1 MATMGRLIAAGLRKW
16 LHRLTRPLTV
26 LDAAGLSL
34 FPVTGASNALD
45 YGLGPAQAIIMGAN
59 TGTGGGTLRDVLA
72 RRIPVV
78 LQSGPNAI
86 SAIIGAVSRSP
97 PSSAARTEWPRRSRQ
112 RRSASSSGCSASP
125 NGLDAP
131 DRAA

>member
-1 MATMGRLIAAGLRKW
+1 MFSHWRYLTMATMGRLIAAGLRKW
-16 LHRLTRPLTV
+16 LHRLTWPLTV

-45 YGLGPAQAIIMGAN
+45 YGLGPAQAIIVGAI
-59 TGTGGGTLRDVLA
+59 TGAGAGTVRDVLA

-86 SAIIGAVSRSP
+86 SAIIGAGITVAAILGGAHGVAAAV
-97 PSSAARTEWPRRSRQ
+97 SAATVCFLVRMLGV
-112 RRSASSSGCSASP
+112 A
-125 NGLDAP
+125 
-131 DRAA
+131 